1 MWQFEA
7 FAGFE
12 HKYNYSM
19 VGHSGDTPCAPL
31 VAYGSPPDNEKQ
43 RLQVVQRMAA
53 HTQFCMSGDHTLE
66 ATRDAIAEAASH
78 TDCDEVRGAACALC
92 AVLQECSEPSRDVLC
107 SRLSTPLTLADP
119 FSRLL
124 MRSSPPVA
132 RRSSSCCRTPTSSA
146 TASATSSSRAS

>member
-1 MWQFEA
+1 MRQFEA

-78 TDCDEVRGAACALC
+78 TDCDEVAGHRLWDVVQRAARKHW
-92 AVLQECSEPSRDVLC
+92 EPSCVVCNVRHAHPARVLFF
-107 SRLSTPLTLADP
+107 SPHRTTPH
-119 FSRLL
+119 SV
-124 MRSSPPVA
+124 SS
-132 RRSSSCCRTPTSSA
+132 
-146 TASATSSSRAS
+146 